1 MKNDLKHLNR
11 SELIDLIYEMKK
23 REREL
28 QTRLDE
34 VEAQLQSKVITIAEA
49 GSIADAAMQL
59 NGVFQA
65 AQMAADT
72 YLISIKEKE
81 EELSRLIEEA
91 KKDRGDQDCEEEGKT
106 LS

>member
-1 MKNDLKHLNR
+1 MKNDLKHLSR

-23 REREL
+23 REIEL

-34 VEAQLQSKVITIAEA
+34 SEAQLQSKVITIAEA

-91 KKDRGDQDCEEEGKT
+91 KKDRGDQDREEEGKT

>member
-1 MKNDLKHLNR
+1 MKNDLKHLSR

-23 REREL
+23 REIEL

-34 VEAQLQSKVITIAEA
+34 AEAQLQSKVITIAEA

-72 YLISIKEKE
+72 YLISIKE
-81 EELSRLIEEA
+81 IEEA

>member
-23 REREL
+23 REIEL

-34 VEAQLQSKVITIAEA
+34 AEAQLQSKVITIAEA

-81 EELSRLIEEA
+81 EELSRLIEEV

>member
-1 MKNDLKHLNR
+1 MKNDLKHLSR

-23 REREL
+23 REIEL

-34 VEAQLQSKVITIAEA
+34 AEAQLQSKVITIAEA

-91 KKDRGDQDCEEEGKT
+91 KKDRGDQDREEEGKT